1 MGRNIFKI
9 ISAGSAATC
18 VCCNLPLYQYLCKRK
33 KNIMGAVVKL
43 KQEKRSLTEGP
54 IFSTLISFAIP
65 IILANIIQQLYSLVD
80 LAVAGKY
87 VGAIGTVGVNSGSEL
102 ADIILILG
110 TAFATSGQIY
120 ISQQIGAKDEE
131 GVKHTTGTLL
141 TFTTLVSILAAVG
154 CIVFSTPFL
163 KMINCPE
170 DAFSQAQ
177 DYMVITALGFPFIF
191 GYNSVCGILRGM
203 GDSQRPLLFV
213 TIAAT
218 ANIFADLLFV
228 VVFHLEAA
236 GTAIA
241 TVLSQMASFFA
252 AFVYLKKQEK
262 SFGIRFDRS
271 LIRMHADTLKILL
284 KLAIPQMA
292 RSIFVRSS
300 LLWINANLN
309 GYGTAVSAANG
320 VGNKIQKFSE
330 LAISGVDQASGA
342 MIGQNL
348 GARKPERAKKVTLY
362 TLVIT
367 MICAATVSI
376 IGLLFPRQIFGLFS
390 NDELVLSISV
400 VYMQFMVIHFFSSA
414 FVGSFQA
421 MVTGCGF
428 VSLGFAIGILDGVV
442 CKIGLSLIFVPM
454 FEQLTDG
461 SLFATI
467 CSQIPLQTLTATGSF
482 GYMGYFLG
490 IACSRIL
497 PGFLCFGYFL
507 SGKWRTRK
515 LLVDK

>member
-54 IFSTLISFAIP
+54 IFSTLITFAIP

-154 CIVFSTPFL
+154 CIAFSTPFL

-170 DAFSQAQ
+170 DAFSPAQ

-262 SFGIRFDRS
+262 SFGIRRYDRTES
-271 LIRMHADTLKILL
+271 GGKKTGAGEESHAVY
-284 KLAIPQMA
+284 A
-292 RSIFVRSS
+292 
-300 LLWINANLN
+300 
-309 GYGTAVSAANG
+309 
-320 VGNKIQKFSE
+320 GNH
-330 LAISGVDQASGA
+330 
-342 MIGQNL
+342 
-348 GARKPERAKKVTLY
+348 
-362 TLVIT
+362 
-367 MICAATVSI
+367 MICAATVSV

-454 FEQLTDG
+454 FEQLADG

-507 SGKWRTRK
+507 SGRWRTRK